1 MKTWT
6 ENGYIR
12 ITLIINKKKQN
23 FYIHRLLAET
33 FIKNP
38 KPTEYFEVDHIDK
51 QRNNNNIKNLRWVN
65 RSINNFNKVK
75 K

>member
-38 KPTEYFEVDHIDK
+38 KSDEFFEVDHIDK
-51 QRNNNNIKNLRWVN
+51 CISNNSLKIFVG
-65 RSINNFNKVK
+65 
-75 K
+75 